1 MSLQTHAPHV
11 EANHQFLLTLYVAGQ
26 TPKSLAAFTN
36 LKRICEQYL
45 EGRYSIELVDLT
57 KHPEL
62 AIEHQILALPTLIR
76 KIPTPMRKLIG
87 DLSNTEKTLVAME
100 IEQVERL

>member
-1 MSLQTHAPHV
+1 MSLQIGQPEV
-11 EANHQFLLTLYVAGQ
+11 DSGEQFILTLYIAGQ

-36 LKRICEQYL
+36 LKKICKDYL
-45 EGRYSIELVDLT
+45 EGRYSIEVVDLV

-62 AIEHQILALPTLIR
+62 AIEHQILALPTLVR
-76 KIPTPMRKLIG
+76 KVPTPMRKLIG

-100 IEQVERL
+100 IRSVRS